1 MNELPDPLQELL
13 KPIAQEE
20 PAELRARLRKQTS
33 RSVRVRAAMRWS
45 GIAAIGVAA
54 CLAIVLLVSQLEKA
68 VRQSKLKAAPT
79 PVAQQQQQP
88 VEPVAADMGPLDL
101 EWQAFDSQTNRAE
114 AYFLAGNK
122 YLEANNDL
130 ESALRCYR
138 QALDACTELQLEITA
153 DDNWLV
159 ASLKNARRKE
169 NVHE

>member
-54 CLAIVLLVSQLEKA
+54 CLAIVLLISQLERA
-68 VRQSKLKAAPT
+68 IRQSKSKAPPT
-79 PVAQQQQQP
+79 PMAQQQLP
-88 VEPVAADMGPLDL
+88 IEPVAAEMGPLEL
-101 EWQAFDSQTNRAE
+101 EWQAFDSQTKRAE

-138 QALDACTELQLEITA
+138 QALDACTEQQLEITA